1 MQRLVG
7 KRILLGVTGSVAA
20 YKAAEL
26 VRRLRDV
33 GADVRVVMTRAAT
46 EFVAPLTFQALSGK
60 PVHQYLLDPAAE
72 AAMGHI
78 DLARWADAI
87 LVAPASADF
96 IARLAQGRADDLLTT
111 LCLASES
118 GVPLALAPAMN
129 QQMWQDAATQDNVQ
143 LLRKR
148 GVLMFGPGEGAQ
160 ACGEIGAGR
169 LVEPE
174 QLLHMLAELFETGSL
189 TGRTVMVTAGP
200 THEAI
205 DPVRYIGNRSSGK
218 MGFALAQAAIEA
230 GARVILVSG
239 PVTLATPAR
248 AERVDVESAEQMFQ
262 AVRTRIPGVDIFIA
276 AAAVA
281 DYRPQRV
288 AAQKLKKDSASFSLE
303 LERTPDILASVA
315 QRAHRPFCV
324 GFAAETED
332 LLGNAAAK
340 LEAKGVDMI
349 AANWVG
355 PSAVDTQGTF
365 GSDVTALRLFWPE
378 GGLELPLSSKD
389 KIARQLIAII
399 AERIQRRP
407 LRPQTNTNKVVTL
420 KQ

>member
-78 DLARWADAI
+78 ELARWADAI

-200 THEAI
+200 TA
-205 DPVRYIGNRSSGK
+205 
-218 MGFALAQAAIEA
+218 
-230 GARVILVSG
+230 
-239 PVTLATPAR
+239 AR
-248 AERVDVESAEQMFQ
+248 ARW
-262 AVRTRIPGVDIFIA
+262 
-276 AAAVA
+276 
-281 DYRPQRV
+281 
-288 AAQKLKKDSASFSLE
+288 DSPWP
-303 LERTPDILASVA
+303 R
-315 QRAHRPFCV
+315 Q
-324 GFAAETED
+324 
-332 LLGNAAAK
+332 
-340 LEAKGVDMI
+340 
-349 AANWVG
+349 
-355 PSAVDTQGTF
+355 PS
-365 GSDVTALRLFWPE
+365 
-378 GGLELPLSSKD
+378 
-389 KIARQLIAII
+389 
-399 AERIQRRP
+399 RREHA
-407 LRPQTNTNKVVTL
+407 
-420 KQ
+420 

>member
-78 DLARWADAI
+78 ELARWADAI

-129 QQMWQDAATQDNVQ
+129 LQMWQDAATQDNVQ

-288 AAQKLKKDSASFSLE
+288 AAQKLKKDSAFFSLE